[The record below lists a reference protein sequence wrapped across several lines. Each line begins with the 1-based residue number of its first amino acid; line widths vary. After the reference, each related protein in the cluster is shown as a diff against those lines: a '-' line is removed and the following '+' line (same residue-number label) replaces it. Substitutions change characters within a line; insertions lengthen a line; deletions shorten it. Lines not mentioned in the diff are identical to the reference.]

1 MVKDIS
7 NFNNINDYLPI
18 LNGCLIAD
26 IIIILITF
34 YTPYFSDKLADW
46 YKKYQLSA
54 VIADT
59 LILVI
64 GFILAR
70 IFYKKIFKKWSLLR
84 FIFLILVIQIIHD
97 ILFYVGIIKPMP
109 KGANRMIDLFKTY
122 ANQTGITAILGDSF
136 MMVISVLLA
145 VLCNKVDTNYNI
157 IILII
162 SLYLLPYII
171 HAKE

>member
-1 MVKDIS
+1 
-7 NFNNINDYLPI
+7 
-18 LNGCLIAD
+18 
-26 IIIILITF
+26 
-34 YTPYFSDKLADW
+34 
-46 YKKYQLSA
+46 
-54 VIADT
+54 
-59 LILVI
+59 
-64 GFILAR
+64 
-70 IFYKKIFKKWSLLR
+70 
-84 FIFLILVIQIIHD
+84 
-97 ILFYVGIIKPMP
+97 MP